1 MIFCGIGES
10 VVNTLLAVLNL
21 PTIFPTTLKRR
32 EREARLTFEAV
43 TNETCNKA
51 CRWGTFSRAD
61 NSMMMGGKLMEVV
74 GTCQLIGFVLL
85 KKICFQFILVLF

>member
-32 EREARLTFEAV
+32 DREARLAFEAV
-43 TNETCNKA
+43 NN
-51 CRWGTFSRAD
+51 
-61 NSMMMGGKLMEVV
+61 L
-74 GTCQLIGFVLL
+74 
-85 KKICFQFILVLF
+85 